1 MPSTWV
7 RIKLYF
13 CRVMMR
19 KIDWYILKKF
29 LTTFFFSLILLT
41 TISTV
46 IDISEHTDDF
56 ADSGLTANQI
66 IMQYYV
72 GFIPHIVAMLF
83 PLFVFISVIFFTS
96 KMANLSEFIAI
107 LSSGVSLQ
115 RILRPYWVG
124 GILLGSILWY
134 ANAYIIPKA
143 NTIRTTFEA
152 KYTKIAL
159 PQTTNGGIYMRT
171 DSFSY
176 AGMRYYDTTS
186 KAGGNLFMETISGNQ
201 VIYNLRADNFTW
213 DTSKRKWKLNGVV
226 ERRLNGLTED
236 VSFEYEVFKKLP
248 FLPSELKRDEFLQA
262 RMISPDLQRRI
273 QKERLRGSE
282 TVKELEMENAHRTAT
297 PVAVVL
303 LTLIGAIL
311 ACRKI
316 RGGSGVH
323 LAMGII
329 ICAVFILADRFS
341 TIFSTKGDLDPY
353 LAAWIPNV
361 IFGGLTLYLY
371 KKAPK

>member
-1 MPSTWV
+1 
-7 RIKLYF
+7 
-13 CRVMMR
+13 MR

-29 LTTFFFSLILLT
+29 LTTFFFSLLLLT

-56 ADSGLTANQI
+56 AKSGLGAKEI
-66 IMQYYV
+66 ILQYYV

-124 GILLGSILWY
+124 GILLGLLLWY
-134 ANAYIIPKA
+134 ANAYVIPRA

-152 KYTKIAL
+152 KYMKTAM
-159 PQTTNGGIYMRT
+159 PQSTNGGIYMRT

-176 AGMRYYDTTS
+176 AGMRYYDTTNKS
-186 KAGGNLFMETISGNQ
+186 GGNLFMETINGNQ
-201 VIYNLRADNFTW
+201 VIYNLRADNFSW
-213 DTSKRKWKLNGVV
+213 DTSKRKWKLTGVV
-226 ERRLNGLTED
+226 ERRLNGLKED
-236 VSFEYEVFKKLP
+236 VSFNYEVFKKLP
-248 FLPSELKRDEFLQA
+248 FLPSELKRDEYLQA
-262 RMISPDLQRRI
+262 RMISPDLRRRI
-273 QKERLRGSE
+273 EKERLRGSE
-282 TVKELEMENAHRTAT
+282 TVKELEMENAHRTST
-297 PVAVVL
+297 PFAVVL

-323 LAMGII
+323 LATGII

-353 LAAWIPNV
+353 LAAWVPNI
-361 IFGGLTLYLY
+361 IFAALTWYLY